1 MKEDFEV
8 IEITRDSM
16 TIKADRQS
24 GCNSCSSKSACGTGV
39 LSDLF
44 SGFSL
49 FKRPLQ
55 KGVKAGDT
63 ITLEISSKELFLRA
77 SQLYLMPLL
86 ALFVGAYLS
95 NLFFPSNDIVQT
107 LVGLSSLAASLV
119 LLRFLFR

>member
-1 MKEDFEV
+1 
-8 IEITRDSM
+8 M
-16 TIKADRQS
+16 TS
-24 GCNSCSSKSACGTGV
+24 GVLDNEKFSHWSKPTCTGV

-63 ITLEISSKELFLRA
+63 ITLEISSKELFFRA

-95 NLFFPSNDIVQT
+95 NLIFPSNDIVQT

-119 LLRFLFR
+119 LLRFLIK

>member
-24 GCNSCSSKSACGTGV
+24 GCNSCASKSACGTGV

-44 SGFSL
+44 SSFSL

-119 LLRFLFR
+119 LLRFLIR

>member
-24 GCNSCSSKSACGTGV
+24 GCNSCSSKVHAA
-39 LSDLF
+39 LEFFRILF

-63 ITLEISSKELFLRA
+63 ITLEISSKELFFRA
-77 SQLYLMPLL
+77 SQLYLMPLFT
-86 ALFVGAYLS
+86 LFVGAYLS
-95 NLFFPSNDIVQT
+95 NLIFPSNDIVQT
-107 LVGLSSLAASLV
+107 LVGLSSLAVSLV
-119 LLRFLFR
+119 LLRFLIR